1 VATPNRKYVIKFDM
15 PSEIELIYVLDALS
29 NEILKEMGFN
39 EEDVEQANLAII
51 EAGSNAIK
59 HGNRNDPNKR
69 VNFQFH
75 LGEDKLTVVV
85 QDEGKGFDTN
95 KLPDPLDPEN
105 LLKTNGRGIFLMQIC
120 MNEVTFDKKGSEVR
134 MVKYK

>member
-1 VATPNRKYVIKFDM
+1 VATPNREYVVKLEM
-15 PSEIELIYVLDALS
+15 PSEIKLIYILDAIS
-29 NEILKEMGFN
+29 NEILKQMGFS
-39 EEDVEQANLAII
+39 EEDIEQANLAII
-51 EAGSNAIK
+51 EAGTNAIK
-59 HGNRNDPNKR
+59 HGNKNDPSRR

-75 LGEDKLTVVV
+75 LGEDKLAVVV
-85 QDEGKGFDTN
+85 QDEGEGFDTN

-120 MNEVTFDKKGSEVR
+120 MNEVTFDKNGSEVR